1 MKRCQGVGA
10 TFFLRITKHVQG
22 DAVVDM
28 LFGAHAINCLLHLE
42 ATRGP
47 CELAQFCPRQAGEA
61 APRNHPLWESPVSV
75 VPADQ
80 GGDSPPNNWAAG
92 VASLGVRRGKI
103 ADGRILAIGNGHG

>member
-28 LFGAHAINCLLHLE
+28 LLGAHAMDLLFCILRQC
-42 ATRGP
+42 ADLVSWLSFVRGR
-47 CELAQFCPRQAGEA
+47 LVKQS
-61 APRNHPLWESPVSV
+61 PRNHPLWESPVSV

-92 VASLGVRRGKI
+92 VRC
-103 ADGRILAIGNGHG
+103 